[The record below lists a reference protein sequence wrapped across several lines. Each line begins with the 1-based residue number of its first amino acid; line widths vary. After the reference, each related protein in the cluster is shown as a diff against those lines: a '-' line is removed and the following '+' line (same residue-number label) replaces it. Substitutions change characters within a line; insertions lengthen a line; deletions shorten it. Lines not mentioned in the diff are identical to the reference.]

1 MNARS
6 LLPVLAALL
15 SFLAGCGGSSGPV
28 LPAGPPPLRL
38 VEVVDGLDVV
48 WPRRLGEGVPEAVSP
63 SSLARIPRPGRVS
76 EVLMHDGPANRE
88 LRVAL
93 LAPQGAAY
101 RYRVVPPRDAV
112 LRLGLGYVLPGDG
125 EAGREVSYRVSVE
138 TPAAAGDAV
147 AVLAETRATEPHAG
161 WVDREMSLAAWA
173 GEEIVLELAAG
184 PAVAGEAASAAPV
197 WAAFSTPEV
206 VSGELHE
213 PEPDVILVSLD
224 TLRADHL
231 GSYGYHR
238 PTSPHLDRLA
248 ASGYRFEHAVSQS
261 PWTRPS
267 HRSLFS
273 GQYPLTFGGERT
285 IPLASTLWKAG
296 WRTGAITGGGQVS
309 HQFGFH
315 RGFESYRVSYWVRRL
330 DEVTRWLDAAR
341 GRRNFL
347 FLHTFEIHDPY
358 DHDYFA
364 RDLPS
369 GRVEPGVTIRD
380 WQGRAELTAEERE
393 YVEALYDS
401 GIRYTDE
408 QIGRLFAALDERG
421 ILERAIVI
429 VTSDHG
435 EQFWEHGSWVHGSTV
450 YDHQL
455 LVPLVIHL
463 PESLRRELHGDA
475 NAGGRVI
482 SRQVRLIDLYPTLM
496 DLLGLE
502 PLPGFQGRSLR
513 PHLAGRET
521 EEPLAFAEHTNIRR
535 ESKALRSPR
544 LKLIYSY
551 HKNPQRQDKEEA
563 YELYDLRDD
572 PGERNDLS
580 GREPEVVEVMRRR
593 LQRILRLRH
602 GADFEDQVPDGID
615 PELRREL
622 EALGYVGN

>member
-1 MNARS
+1 
-6 LLPVLAALL
+6 
-15 SFLAGCGGSSGPV
+15 
-28 LPAGPPPLRL
+28 
-38 VEVVDGLDVV
+38 
-48 WPRRLGEGVPEAVSP
+48 
-63 SSLARIPRPGRVS
+63 
-76 EVLMHDGPANRE
+76 MHDGPENRE

-101 RYRVVPPRDAV
+101 RYRLTPPRDAV

-125 EAGREVSYRVSVE
+125 EGGREVSYRVSVE
-138 TPAAAGDAV
+138 RPPATAERTV
-147 AVLAETRATEPHAG
+147 LLAESRSTEPHAG
-161 WVDREMSLAAWA
+161 WTDREISLAPWA

-184 PAVAGEAASAAPV
+184 SERGGGAESAPLV

-206 VSGELHE
+206 VSESLRQ

-224 TLRADHL
+224 TLRADRL
-231 GSYGYHR
+231 SSYGYER

-248 ASGYRFEHAVSQS
+248 AGGVRFEHAVSQS

-273 GQYPLTFGGERT
+273 GQYPLAFAGERT
-285 IPLASTLWKAG
+285 TPLASTLWNAG

-315 RGFESYRVSYWVRRL
+315 RGFESYRVSYWVRQL
-330 DEVTRWLDAAR
+330 DEVTRWLDAAP

-369 GRVEPGVTIRD
+369 GRVEPGVMIRD
-380 WQGRAELTAEERE
+380 WQGPEELTSEERE

-408 QIGRLFAALDERG
+408 QLGRLFAALDERG

-435 EQFWEHGSWVHGSTV
+435 EQFWEHGSWGHGSTV

-463 PESLRRELHGDA
+463 PESLRRHLGGEA
-475 NAGGRVI
+475 VARGRVI
-482 SRQVRLIDLYPTLM
+482 RQPVRLVDIYPTLM

-502 PLPGFQGRSLR
+502 SPPGFQGHSLRSL
-513 PHLAGRET
+513 LAGRD
-521 EEPLAFAEHTNIRR
+521 EPEAPFAFAEHTNIGR
-535 ESKALRSPR
+535 ESKALRSAR
-544 LKLIYSY
+544 VKLIYSY
-551 HKNPQRQDKEEA
+551 HKNPNRPDKEES

-572 PGERNDLS
+572 PGEQDDLS
-580 GREPEVVEVMRRR
+580 LREPEIVEVMRRR
-593 LQRILRLRH
+593 LERILRLRH
-602 GADFEDQVPDGID
+602 GADFEAQVPEGID
-615 PELRREL
+615 MELRREL
-622 EALGYVGN
+622 EALGYVGNGG